1 MSVYNGFST
10 RSQEL
15 VYAKAL
21 YNTLFLLQLR
31 IYKLFKGG
39 KLPWIMTSCRKIWWH
54 QIRKSINQAVRSN
67 VLNGGEQIPPS

>member
-21 YNTLFLLQLR
+21 YNTIFLLQLR

-39 KLPWIMTSCRKIWWH
+39 K
-54 QIRKSINQAVRSN
+54 
-67 VLNGGEQIPPS
+67 